1 MASLTGPGAP
11 VVDYGQYVYVITD
24 QAGNTLT
31 VTAQTQYVTFVSS
44 ATGLERDGQN
54 LLVTLMLLLA
64 SGRKPL
70 VQPGTTSFFDYA

>member
-1 MASLTGPGAP
+1 MATITGPSAP
-11 VVDYGQYVYVITD
+11 AATGGQYVYVITD

-44 ATGLERDGQN
+44 STGIERDGQS
-54 LLVTLMLLLA
+54 LLVTLLLLLA

-70 VQPGTTSFFDYA
+70 VQAGTSSFFDYA